1 VEHNCSV
8 KTVDDFLPMILL
20 DSDRYWPGAPVVRQV
35 NLADGISPI
44 FKRSPDPSIRAAC
57 TKRVQF
63 TTDLAGIRRVLG
75 AGVRRPRP
83 SCR

>member
-1 VEHNCSV
+1 
-8 KTVDDFLPMILL
+8 MILL
-20 DSDRYWPGAPVVRQV
+20 DSDRYWLTTASYDSTGAPVVRRV

-57 TKRVQF
+57 TERVQF
-63 TTDLAGIRRVLG
+63 TTDLTGIRRVLG